1 MSTSVDGVKM
11 EFPNPMSLRL
21 GALYADMS
29 EQRFRIL
36 VREGKIAAQQTES
49 GQFVVTKEDID
60 SYIANRGSVRT
71 ANAGTRGQG
80 KAWVIK
86 VKAVD
91 YAAVTEALAQ
101 FGIVLEPRYNP
112 EAQARAQAKQKA
124 KKHAAKQEELSL

>member
-1 MSTSVDGVKM
+1 MSTSIDGVKM

-36 VREGKIAAQQTES
+36 VREGKISATQLES
-49 GQFVVTKEDID
+49 GQFVVSKEDID
-60 SYIANRGSVRT
+60 TYIANRGSVRT
-71 ANAGTRGQG
+71 AGAGTHGQG
-80 KAWVIK
+80 KAWVVK
-86 VKAVD
+86 VKATD
-91 YAAVTEALAQ
+91 FAAVTEALAQ

-124 KKHAAKQEELSL
+124 KKQAAKQAELGL